1 MEAKFCAVKGRRA
14 TDNEC
19 SGIIIKADAATIE
32 TCRTCTR
39 GQALKQT
46 AENWTEHSQQT
57 PPALQETKPEKPKA
71 TAWEIVRIA
80 TGCNT
85 FAKLGLLT
93 GFSDQAVR
101 IQLAKLDKGKLPRAG
116 NKVLP
121 AILRVSK
128 LTLADLPPAGAI
140 EQGQQEEPASEPE
153 AKAAPRDAAKYVAE
167 LPGDE
172 LPPADSSAAS
182 SAAPEAHSGHMMAMQ
197 DAPDK
202 TAGSED
208 AEQMLDA
215 AESPGKGLLENPFM
229 IVSFDTLDE
238 YAAETKRLGIEVR
251 PPDEECECDEGYGPC
266 DACAS
271 CRPGLYV
278 HDSRGKSHPRPDLPI
293 HLLPLLNDEDRAAF
307 EQGLFAETPA
317 PVGLPPLSQHLLDKA
332 QIDAD
337 ACAALPADFQPYT
350 GQRPVLHGK
359 PALHI
364 KKGGDMELSV
374 DAVALGCLEH
384 AGHVRPFWSDLRKQ
398 IGLAP
403 VDDTGPGVLKLQITP
418 SKRRRISASGFLNGF
433 DIRPAPGTYPVE
445 RHASGLLV
453 ATITQQP
460 AQTGGEA

>member
-1 MEAKFCAVKGRRA
+1 MEAKFCAVKGRKA

-128 LTLADLPPAGAI
+128 LTLADLLPAGAI
-140 EQGQQEEPASEPE
+140 EQGQQEEPATEPE

-182 SAAPEAHSGHMMAMQ
+182 PAAPEAPSGHMMAMQ

-202 TAGSED
+202 TAGSE
-208 AEQMLDA
+208 AEEQMQDA
-215 AESPGKGLLENPFM
+215 AESPYGRINPFF
-229 IVSFDTLDE
+229 IPTIITSLDTLDE

-251 PPDEECECDEGYGPC
+251 PPDAECECNEGYGPC

-271 CRPGLYV
+271 CRPGLYT
-278 HDSRGKSHPRPDLPI
+278 HDSKGKSIPRPDLPA
-293 HLLPLLNDEDRAAF
+293 HLLHLLDE
-307 EQGLFAETPA
+307 ETPA
-317 PVGLPPLSQHLLDKA
+317 ATPLMG
-332 QIDAD
+332 AD
-337 ACAALPADFQPYT
+337 PAVPSDIPADFQPYT

-403 VDDTGPGVLKLQITP
+403 VDDTGPGVLKLQVTP

-433 DIRPAPGTYPVE
+433 DIRPAPGTYPME
-445 RHASGLLV
+445 RHSSGLLV